1 MKRVAVVTGTRADYG
16 ILSPVLRAI
25 EAEQELE
32 LLLVV
37 TGMHLS
43 GEFGNTVEEIEKDG
57 FTIEGRVDMMP
68 DSDKLEAMAE
78 SVGKGIIGLAQTWET
93 LNPDMILVLGDRVE
107 ALAAAISGAYM
118 NIPIAHIH
126 GGDSSRGGLDEYA
139 RHAITKF
146 AHIHFPA
153 TEKSAE
159 RIIKMGEDEWRI
171 HMVGSPALDVILN
184 EPLIPRESTIKKFG
198 IDSSKPLI
206 LMVQHPV
213 TTATEQAGQQMVETL
228 EAVAATGYP
237 VILVYPNADA
247 GGREMI
253 EILKDYEKRY
263 TSIKALKSLPRRE
276 YLSLMKL
283 ASVLVGNS
291 SSGMI
296 DAPSFGLP
304 VINVGSRQEGRER
317 ENNVINVRHDR
328 DEITTAIRRAI
339 GDKEFLDEIKRSH
352 NPYGDGKAGTR
363 IAEILSGVENT
374 PRLLRKQI
382 AY

>member
-1 MKRVAVVTGTRADYG
+1 
-16 ILSPVLRAI
+16 
-25 EAEQELE
+25 
-32 LLLVV
+32 
-37 TGMHLS
+37 
-43 GEFGNTVEEIEKDG
+43 
-57 FTIEGRVDMMP
+57 
-68 DSDKLEAMAE
+68 
-78 SVGKGIIGLAQTWET
+78 
-93 LNPDMILVLGDRVE
+93 
-107 ALAAAISGAYM
+107 
-118 NIPIAHIH
+118 
-126 GGDSSRGGLDEYA
+126 
-139 RHAITKF
+139 
-146 AHIHFPA
+146 
-153 TEKSAE
+153 
-159 RIIKMGEDEWRI
+159 
-171 HMVGSPALDVILN
+171 
-184 EPLIPRESTIKKFG
+184 
-198 IDSSKPLI
+198 
-206 LMVQHPV
+206 MVQHPV

-317 ENNVINVRHDR
+317 GNNVINVGHDR